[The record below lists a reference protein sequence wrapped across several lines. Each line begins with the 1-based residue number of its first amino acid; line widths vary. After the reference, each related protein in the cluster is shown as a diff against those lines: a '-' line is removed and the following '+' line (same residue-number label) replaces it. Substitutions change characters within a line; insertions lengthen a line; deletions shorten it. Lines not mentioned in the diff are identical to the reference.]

1 MMAPPGH
8 RSSLWTSAAEPITGS
23 AAFSI
28 LLPKAMQANTT
39 AIERAF
45 ELAKTGRYLTVEE
58 IRNRLLAEGYFADAI
73 TGPQLSGQL
82 KALIET
88 ARKTR

>member
-1 MMAPPGH
+1 
-8 RSSLWTSAAEPITGS
+8 
-23 AAFSI
+23 
-28 LLPKAMQANTT
+28 MQANTT

-58 IRNRLLAEGYFADAI
+58 IRNRLLAEGYFAAAI